1 MKNNPQKDES
11 HLQNNKNTGHSKRH
25 KENTGKKKREMKN
38 KKYKKN

>member
-11 HLQNNKNTGHSKRH
+11 HLQNNKNTGHSKRY
-25 KENTGKKKREMKN
+25 KEYTGKKKREIKN